1 MENAFPAEQK
11 TDRSSDVLFYGKK
24 RGMIIIKQEGGKI
37 ISGASMKDVPNI
49 LWLEE
54 IRKEDI
60 VSVGG
65 KGASLG
71 EMASIGLPVPKAF
84 VVTAQA
90 FRRFLVETGIEKK
103 IFASYER
110 LDVEDNE
117 ALEKA
122 ADGAK
127 TMVLKAKMPAFI
139 KDEIRHAYKK
149 ISAEDLIVAVR
160 SSATA
165 EDLPDASFAGQQE
178 TYLNI
183 KGEAAL
189 LEAVQ
194 KCWASLYGARAI
206 YYRAKQ
212 GFDDHTV
219 NIAVV
224 VQQLVHSEKAGV
236 MFTSHPI
243 TGEPLTIIEGSWGLG
258 EAVVSGSVSPDK
270 YIFDQRSEKVDDVLI
285 SNKKVE
291 IIADGDHGTKLV
303 DVPASR
309 QDTQVLSTAEITKL
323 AMYGKIAENHYGIP
337 QDVEWGIVNGIIYIL
352 QSRPITTI
360 GNKKE
365 AKSMSGQKQNAKIIL
380 QGQGAAPGIASGRV
394 VVIRDVKDTGRVKEG
409 DILVTKM
416 TSPDMVPAMRKVA
429 AIITDEGGLTC
440 HAAIVSRELGT
451 PAVVGTKTATHVLTN
466 GQLITVDGEKGL
478 IYEGEIAQAAPAPTA
493 AVLAGVAGPSKI
505 ITATS
510 VKVNVSIPEAA
521 ARAAATGADGV
532 GLLRIE
538 HLILGLNK
546 TPGWFIANN
555 KEEDFVRE
563 LHDGIKIVLDAFPG
577 KPVWVRTLDAPT
589 DEFRNMMGGE
599 NEPLE
604 HNPMLGWRGIRRDIQ
619 SPDQF
624 RLQVESFK
632 RLWKE
637 GYDNLGIMFPMVSH
651 PDEFLAA
658 KAMMMACGVDVDN
671 VTLGIMIEIPAS
683 AIMIEDFLKC
693 GIKFASFG
701 TNDLV
706 QYTLA
711 IDRNNENV
719 ADMYQPQHPAVLHLI
734 HTAIQ
739 MCRAYDVECSICG
752 QAGSDP
758 KMASWLVEHG
768 IASISANIDAIAKI
782 REAVARTEKRIIL
795 EAARNRDAE

>member
-1 MENAFPAEQK
+1 M
-11 TDRSSDVLFYGKK
+11 V
-24 RGMIIIKQEGGKI
+24 IIKQEGSKI

-60 VSVGG
+60 ISVGG

-90 FRRFLVETGIEKK
+90 FRRFLVETGLEKK
-103 IFASYER
+103 IFASYDQ
-110 LDVEDNE
+110 LDVENNE

-122 ADGAK
+122 AEGAK
-127 TMVLKAKMPAFI
+127 TMVLTAKMPAFI
-139 KDEIRHAYKK
+139 KDEIRKAYQK
-149 ISAEDLIVAVR
+149 ISPDDLIVAVR

-224 VQQLVHSEKAGV
+224 VQQLIHSEKAGV

-270 YIFDQRSEKVDDVLI
+270 YIFDQRSEKVDDILI

-291 IIADGDHGTKLV
+291 IIADGDNGTKLV
-303 DVPASR
+303 DVTGAR
-309 QDTQVLSTAEITKL
+309 QDAQVLSSAEITKL

-337 QDVEWGIVNGIIYIL
+337 QDVEWGIANGTIYIL

-365 AKSMSGQKQNAKIIL
+365 ARHMPAHTHHDNAKILL
-380 QGQGAAPGIASGRV
+380 QGQGAAPGIATGRV
-394 VVIRDVKDTGRVKEG
+394 AIIREAKDTGSVKEG

-416 TSPDMVPAMRKVA
+416 TNPDMVPAMRKVA
-429 AIITDEGGLTC
+429 AIVTDEGGMTC

-451 PAVVGTKTATHVLTN
+451 PAVVGTKTATHILKN
-466 GQLITVDGEKGL
+466 GQLITVDGEKGF
-478 IYEGEIAQAAPAPTA
+478 IYEGEIPHAAPSPAA
-493 AVLAGVAGPSKI
+493 AVQQAVAGHGNI

-521 ARAAATGADGV
+521 TRAAATGADGV

-546 TPGWFIANN
+546 TPGWFIANK
-555 KEEDFVRE
+555 KEEDFVAE

-599 NEPLE
+599 NEPHE
-604 HNPMLGWRGIRRDIQ
+604 HNPMLGWRGIRRDLQ

-624 RLQVESFK
+624 RLQVEAFK

-637 GYDNLGIMFPMVSH
+637 GYENLGIMFPMVSH

-658 KAMMMACGVDVDN
+658 KAMMKACGVDVET
-671 VTLGIMIEIPAS
+671 VTLGIMIEIPSS
-683 AIMIEDFLKC
+683 AIMIEEFLKC

-734 HTAIQ
+734 HSAIQ

-758 KMASWLVEHG
+758 KMAKWLVEHG
-768 IASISANIDAIAKI
+768 ISSISANIDAIAKI

-795 EAARNRDAE
+795 EAVRTRDAE

>member
-1 MENAFPAEQK
+1 MNE
-11 TDRSSDVLFYGKK
+11 
-24 RGMIIIKQEGGKI
+24 
-37 ISGASMKDVPNI
+37 VPNI

-54 IRKEDI
+54 VRKEDI
-60 VSVGG
+60 ISVGG

-84 VVTAQA
+84 MVTAQA
-90 FRRFLVETGIEKK
+90 FRRFLIETGLEKK

-110 LDVEDNE
+110 LDVENNE

-122 ADGAK
+122 ANGAK
-127 TMVLKAKMPAFI
+127 AMVLKAKIPSAL
-139 KDEIRHAYKK
+139 KNDIRKAYKK
-149 ISAEDLIVAVR
+149 IHTEDLIVAVR

-183 KGEAAL
+183 KGEVAL

-206 YYRAKQ
+206 YYRARQ

-219 NIAVV
+219 NISVV

-270 YIFDQRSEKVDDVLI
+270 YIFDQRSEKVVDILV
-285 SNKKVE
+285 SNKLVE
-291 IIADGDHGTKLV
+291 IVADGDNGTKLV
-303 DVPASR
+303 DVVGAR
-309 QDTQVLSTAEITKL
+309 QNAQVLSDEEITKL
-323 AMYGKIAENHYGIP
+323 ATYGKIAENHYGIP
-337 QDVEWGIVNGIIYIL
+337 QDVEWGIMNGTIYIL

-365 AKSMSGQKQNAKIIL
+365 AKQMSGQQQSATIIL
-380 QGQGAAPGIASGRV
+380 RGQGASPGVASGK
-394 VVIRDVKDTGRVKEG
+394 VVIIRDAKDTGSVKEG

-416 TSPDMVPAMRKVA
+416 TSPDMVPAMQKVA

-451 PAVVGTKTATHVLTN
+451 PAIVGTKTATNVLKS

-478 IYEGEIAQAAPAPTA
+478 VYEGAIAPAAPAA
-493 AVLAGVAGPSKI
+493 APSAQQGVAGQAKI

-546 TPGWFIANN
+546 TPGWYITNN
-555 KEEDFVRE
+555 REEDFVKE

-651 PDEFLAA
+651 PDEFIAA
-658 KAMMMACGVDVDN
+658 KAMMKSCGVDVEN
-671 VTLGIMIEIPAS
+671 VTLGIMIEIPSS
-683 AIMIEDFLKC
+683 AIMIEEFLKC
-693 GIKFASFG
+693 GIRFASFG

-719 ADMYQPQHPAVLHLI
+719 ADMYNPQHPAVLYLI
-734 HTAIQ
+734 HSAIQ
-739 MCRAYDVECSICG
+739 MCREYNVECSICG

-758 KMASWLVEHG
+758 KMAAWLVEHG

-795 EAARNRDAE
+795 EAARTRDAE

>member
-1 MENAFPAEQK
+1 
-11 TDRSSDVLFYGKK
+11 
-24 RGMIIIKQEGGKI
+24 
-37 ISGASMKDVPNI
+37 MKNVPNI

-60 VSVGG
+60 ISVGG

-90 FRRFLVETGIEKK
+90 FRRFLVETGIEQT
-103 IFASYER
+103 IFASYQN
-110 LDVEDNE
+110 LDVENSE

-127 TMVLKAKMPAFI
+127 DKVMKAKMPAA
-139 KDEIRHAYKK
+139 IRDDIRKAYKK
-149 ISAEDLIVAVR
+149 MDEKGLIVAVR

-189 LEAVQ
+189 LESVQ

-224 VQQLVHSEKAGV
+224 VQELVHSEKAGV

-243 TGEPLTIIEGSWGLG
+243 TGEPGSIIEGSWGLG
-258 EAVVSGSVSPDK
+258 EAVVSGSVSPDN
-270 YIFDQRSEKVDDVLI
+270 YVFDQRTEKVVETFI
-285 SNKKVE
+285 ANKKIE
-291 IIADGDHGTKLV
+291 IIADGDNGTKVV
-303 DVPASR
+303 DVVGAR
-309 QDTQVLSTAEITKL
+309 QDARVLSDAEVAKL
-323 AMYGKIAENHYGIP
+323 AMYGKIAEDHYGIP
-337 QDVEWGIVNGIIYIL
+337 QDVEWGIVGQTFYIL

-365 AKSMSGQKQNAKIIL
+365 ARDMTGHKTSAKL
-380 QGQGAAPGIASGRV
+380 LLKGQGAAPGIASGKV
-394 VVIRDVKDTGRVKEG
+394 VIIRDVRDVGKVKDG

-416 TSPDMVPAMRKVA
+416 TNPDMVPAMRKVA
-429 AIITDEGGLTC
+429 AIITDEGGMTC

-451 PAVVGTKTATHVLTN
+451 PAIVGTKNATNVLKN
-466 GQLITVDGEKGL
+466 DQLVTVDGEKGHVYDG
-478 IYEGEIAQAAPAPTA
+478 IIAAAAPTQAASAAQAVAVA
-493 AVLAGVAGPSKI
+493 AAQI

-521 ARAAATGADGV
+521 KRAAATGADGV

-546 TPGWFIANN
+546 TPGWFIANH
-555 KEEDFVRE
+555 KEEEFVAE
-563 LHDGIKIVLDAFPG
+563 LHDGIKTVLDAFPG
-577 KPVWVRTLDAPT
+577 KTVWVRTLDAPT
-589 DEFRNMMGGE
+589 DEFRNMQGGE
-599 NEPLE
+599 NEPNE
-604 HNPMLGWRGIRRDIQ
+604 HNPMLGWRGIRRDLQ
-619 SPDQF
+619 TPDQF

-651 PDEFLAA
+651 PDQFIRGKE
-658 KAMMMACGVDVDN
+658 MMRNWGVDVEN
-671 VTLGIMIEIPAS
+671 VTLGIMIEIPSS
-683 AIMIEDFLKC
+683 AIMIEDFIHA

-719 ADMYQPQHPAVLHLI
+719 ADMYNPQHPAVLSLI
-734 HTAIQ
+734 HNAIQ
-739 MCRAYDVECSICG
+739 TCRAYNIEVSICG

-758 KMASWLVEHG
+758 KMATWLVEHG
-768 IASISANIDAIAKI
+768 ITSISANIDAIAKI

-795 EAARNRDAE
+795 EAARSRDAE

>member
-1 MENAFPAEQK
+1 MNE
-11 TDRSSDVLFYGKK
+11 
-24 RGMIIIKQEGGKI
+24 
-37 ISGASMKDVPNI
+37 VPNI

-54 IRKEDI
+54 VRKEDI
-60 VSVGG
+60 ISVGG

-84 VVTAQA
+84 MVTAQA
-90 FRRFLVETGIEKK
+90 FRRFLIETGLEKK

-110 LDVEDNE
+110 LDVENNE

-122 ADGAK
+122 ANGAK
-127 TMVLKAKMPAFI
+127 AMVLKAKIPSAL
-139 KDEIRHAYKK
+139 KNDIRKAYKK
-149 ISAEDLIVAVR
+149 MDSEDLIVAVR

-183 KGEAAL
+183 KGENAL

-206 YYRAKQ
+206 YYRSRQ

-219 NIAVV
+219 NISVV

-270 YIFDQRSEKVDDVLI
+270 YIFDQRSEKVVDILV
-285 SNKKVE
+285 SNKLVE
-291 IIADGDHGTKLV
+291 IVADGDNGTRVV
-303 DVPASR
+303 DVVGAR
-309 QDTQVLSTAEITKL
+309 QNAQVLSEEEITKL
-323 AMYGKIAENHYGIP
+323 ATYGKIAENHYGVP
-337 QDVEWGIVNGIIYIL
+337 QDVEWGIMNGVIYIL

-365 AKSMSGQKQNAKIIL
+365 AKQMSGQQQSAKIIL
-380 QGQGAAPGIASGRV
+380 QGQGASPGVASGKV
-394 VVIRDVKDTGRVKEG
+394 VIIRDVKDTGSVKEG

-416 TSPDMVPAMRKVA
+416 TSPDMVPAMQKVA

-451 PAVVGTKTATHVLTN
+451 PAIVGTKTATSVLKM

-478 IYEGEIAQAAPAPTA
+478 VYEGAIAPAAPAA
-493 AVLAGVAGPSKI
+493 AASVQQGVGGQTKI

-521 ARAAATGADGV
+521 SRAAATGADGV

-546 TPGWFIANN
+546 TPGWFITNN
-555 KEEDFVRE
+555 REEDFVKE

-651 PDEFLAA
+651 PDEFVAA
-658 KAMMMACGVDVDN
+658 KAMMKSYGVDVEN
-671 VTLGIMIEIPAS
+671 VTLGIMIEIPSS
-683 AIMIEDFLKC
+683 AIMIEEFLKC
-693 GIKFASFG
+693 GIRFASFG

-719 ADMYQPQHPAVLHLI
+719 ADMYQPQHPAVLYLI
-734 HTAIQ
+734 HSAIQ
-739 MCRAYDVECSICG
+739 MCREYNVECSICG

-758 KMASWLVEHG
+758 KMAAWLVEHG
-768 IASISANIDAIAKI
+768 ISSISANIDAIAKI

>member
-1 MENAFPAEQK
+1 
-11 TDRSSDVLFYGKK
+11 
-24 RGMIIIKQEGGKI
+24 
-37 ISGASMKDVPNI
+37 MKNVPNI

-71 EMASIGLPVPKAF
+71 EMASLGLPVPRAF

-90 FRRFLVETGIEKK
+90 FRRFLVETGLEEK
-103 IFASYER
+103 IFKSYDQ
-110 LDVEDNE
+110 LDVENNE

-122 ADGAK
+122 ADTAK
-127 TMVLKAKMPAFI
+127 TMVLKAKMPAII
-139 KDEIRHAYKK
+139 KDEIRKSYKK
-149 ISAEDLIVAVR
+149 MQKPDTIVAVR

-189 LEAVQ
+189 LVAVQ

-224 VQQLVHSEKAGV
+224 VQELVHSEKAGV

-270 YIFDQRSEKVDDVLI
+270 YVFDQQKEKVVDRLI
-285 SNKKVE
+285 SNKKVA
-291 IIADGDHGTKLV
+291 IISDGDHGTKLV
-303 DVPASR
+303 DVDSAR
-309 QDTQVLSTAEITKL
+309 QDAQVLTDDEVAKL
-323 AMYGKIAENHYGIP
+323 AMYGKITENHYGIP
-337 QDVEWGIVNGIIYIL
+337 QDVEWGIVAGTIYIL

-365 AKSMSGQKQNAKIIL
+365 ASGMSGQKQDAQIIL
-380 QGQGAAPGIASGRV
+380 KGQGAAPGIASGKV
-394 VVIRDVKDTGRVKEG
+394 VVIRDVKDTGSVKEG
-409 DILVTKM
+409 DILVTRM
-416 TSPDMVPAMRKVA
+416 TNPDMVPAMRKVA
-429 AIITDEGGLTC
+429 AIVTDEGGLTC

-451 PAVVGTKTATHVLTN
+451 PAIVGTKTATQVLKT

-478 IYEGEIAQAAPAPTA
+478 IYDGIVESAAPAKAVTTVQGA
-493 AVLAGVAGPSKI
+493 ALI

-521 ARAAATGADGV
+521 VRAAATGADGV

-546 TPGWFIANN
+546 TPGWFITNH
-555 KEEDFVRE
+555 KEEEFVKE

-577 KPVWVRTLDAPT
+577 KSVWVRTLDAPT
-589 DEFRNMMGGE
+589 DEFRNMAGGE
-599 NEPLE
+599 SEPHE
-604 HNPMLGWRGIRRDIQ
+604 HNPMLGWRGIRRDLQ

-624 RLQVESFK
+624 KLQVDAFK
-632 RLWKE
+632 RLWAE
-637 GYDNLGIMFPMVSH
+637 GYENLGVMFPMVSH
-651 PDEFLAA
+651 PDQFILA
-658 KAMMMACGVDVDN
+658 KEMMRGWGVDVEN
-671 VTLGIMIEIPAS
+671 VTLGIMIEIPSS
-683 AIMIEDFLKC
+683 AIMVEEFIKA
-693 GIKFASFG
+693 GINFASFG

-719 ADMYQPQHPAVLHLI
+719 ADMYAPQHPAVLSLI
-734 HTAIQ
+734 HNAIQ
-739 MCRAYDVECSICG
+739 TCRAYNIECSICG

-758 KMASWLVEHG
+758 KMAAWLVEHG
-768 IASISANIDAIAKI
+768 ITSVSANIDAISKI

>member
-1 MENAFPAEQK
+1 
-11 TDRSSDVLFYGKK
+11 
-24 RGMIIIKQEGGKI
+24 
-37 ISGASMKDVPNI
+37 MKDVPNI

-60 VSVGG
+60 ISVGG

-90 FRRFLVETGIEKK
+90 FRRFLVETGLEKK
-103 IFASYER
+103 IFSSFEN

-122 ADGAK
+122 ADNAK
-127 TMVLKAKMPAFI
+127 NLVMKAKMPAAIRDDI
-139 KDEIRHAYKK
+139 KKSYKK
-149 ISAEDLIVAVR
+149 MGDELIVAVR

-178 TYLNI
+178 TFLNI

-189 LEAVQ
+189 VSSVQ

-243 TGEPLTIIEGSWGLG
+243 TGELETIIEGSWGLG

-270 YIFDQRSEKVDDVLI
+270 YVFDQRKELVTDTYI
-285 SNKKVE
+285 ANKKVE
-291 IIADGDHGTKLV
+291 IIADGDHGTKLAEV
-303 DVPASR
+303 SKDR
-309 QDTQVLSTAEITKL
+309 QDAQVLSDAEIAKL
-323 AMYGKIAENHYGIP
+323 AMYGKIAENHYGVP
-337 QDVEWGIVNGIIYIL
+337 QDVEWGVVAGTIYIL

-360 GNKKE
+360 GKKE
-365 AKSMSGQKQNAKIIL
+365 GKGMSGKRSDAKIL
-380 QGQGAAPGIASGRV
+380 LKGQGAAPGIASGKV
-394 VVIRDVKDTGRVKEG
+394 IIIRDVKDTGAVKEG
-409 DILVTKM
+409 DILVTRM
-416 TSPDMVPAMRKVA
+416 TNPDMVPAMRKVA
-429 AIITDEGGLTC
+429 AIITDEGGMTC

-451 PAVVGTKTATHVLTN
+451 PAIVGTRNATNQLKN
-466 GQLITVDGEKGL
+466 GQVITVDGEMGL
-478 IYEGEIAQAAPAPTA
+478 IYEGEIAPKASAQAPAA
-493 AVLAGVAGPSKI
+493 GQAVTISAPI

-546 TPGWFIANN
+546 TPGWYIANN
-555 KEEDFVRE
+555 REEEFVKE

-589 DEFRNMMGGE
+589 DEFRNMAGGE
-599 NEPLE
+599 NEPHE
-604 HNPMLGWRGIRRDIQ
+604 HNPMLGWRGIRRDLQ

-624 RLQVESFK
+624 RLQIEAFK

-637 GYDNLGIMFPMVSH
+637 GYENLGVMFPMVSH
-651 PDEFLAA
+651 PEQFIVG
-658 KAMMMACGVDVDN
+658 KEMMRACGVDVEN

-683 AIMIEDFLKC
+683 AIMIEDFIRA

-701 TNDLV
+701 TNDLI

-719 ADMYQPQHPAVLHLI
+719 ADMYNPKHPAVLSLI
-734 HTAIQ
+734 HSAIQ
-739 MCRAYDVECSICG
+739 ACRAYNVECSICG

-758 KMASWLVEHG
+758 KMATWLVEHG
-768 IASISANIDAIAKI
+768 ITSISANIDAIPKI
-782 REAVARTEKRIIL
+782 REAVAKTEKRIIL
-795 EAARNRDAE
+795 EAARSKDAE

>member
-1 MENAFPAEQK
+1 VTGDDNYYTGEV
-11 TDRSSDVLFYGKK
+11 D
-24 RGMIIIKQEGGKI
+24 I
-37 ISGASMKDVPNI
+37 ISGASMKNVPNI

-60 VSVGG
+60 ISVGG

-71 EMASIGLPVPKAF
+71 EMASLGLPVPRAF

-90 FRRFLVETGIEKK
+90 FRRFLVEADLEEK
-103 IFASYER
+103 IFSSFER

-122 ADGAK
+122 ADHAK
-127 TMVLKAKMPAFI
+127 QLVMNAKIPAILKEEI
-139 KDEIRHAYKK
+139 KKAYKK
-149 ISAEDLIVAVR
+149 MSADDLIVAVR

-183 KGEAAL
+183 KGVANL
-189 LEAVQ
+189 LESVQ
-194 KCWASLYGARAI
+194 MCWASLYGARAI

-243 TGEPLTIIEGSWGLG
+243 TGESNTIIEGSWGLG

-270 YIFDQRSEKVDDVLI
+270 YVFDQRTEKVIDTLI

-291 IIADGDHGTKLV
+291 IISDGDHGTKLV
-303 DVPASR
+303 DVAPAR
-309 QDTQVLSTAEITKL
+309 QDAQVLSDAEVAKL
-323 AMYGKIAENHYGIP
+323 GMYGKIAENHYGIP
-337 QDVEWGIVNGIIYIL
+337 QDVEWGIVKGTIYIL

-360 GNKKE
+360 GAKKE
-365 AKSMSGQKQNAKIIL
+365 NKSMSGPKSEAKIL
-380 QGQGAAPGIASGRV
+380 LKGQGAAPGIASGKV
-394 VVIRDVKDTGRVKEG
+394 VVIRDVKDTGSVREG

-416 TSPDMVPAMRKVA
+416 TNPDMVPAMRKVA
-429 AIITDEGGLTC
+429 AIITDEGGMTC

-451 PAVVGTKTATHVLTN
+451 PAIVGTKTATKVLTN

-478 IYEGEIAQAAPAPTA
+478 IYEGLLPQAAPAPSGA
-493 AVLAGVAGPSKI
+493 PQRLVAQSSSI

-555 KEEDFVRE
+555 KEDEFIKE

-589 DEFRNMMGGE
+589 DEFRNMQGGE
-599 NEPLE
+599 TEPLE

-624 RLQVESFK
+624 RMQVEAFK

-637 GYDNLGIMFPMVSH
+637 GYENLGIMFPMVSH
-651 PDEFLAA
+651 PDQFLAA
-658 KAMMMACGVDVDN
+658 KEMMRACGVDVEH
-671 VTLGIMIEIPAS
+671 VTLGIMIEIPSS
-683 AIMIEDFLKC
+683 AIMIEEFLRC

-734 HTAIQ
+734 HTSIQ
-739 MCRAYDVECSICG
+739 MCRAYNVECSICG

-758 KMASWLVEHG
+758 KMATWLVEHG
-768 IASISANIDAIAKI
+768 ISSISANIDAIAKI

-795 EAARNRDAE
+795 EAARSKDAE

>member
-1 MENAFPAEQK
+1 
-11 TDRSSDVLFYGKK
+11 
-24 RGMIIIKQEGGKI
+24 MIIIKQEGRKI

-303 DVPASR
+303 DVPVAR

-394 VVIRDVKDTGRVKEG
+394 VVIRDVKDTGSVKEG

-478 IYEGEIAQAAPAPTA
+478 IYEGEITAPAKPA
-493 AVLAGVAGPSKI
+493 QVVQMAVCRSSYYHCYKCKGECFHSRSSSPGSGNGSRWRR
-505 ITATS
+505 ITADRAPDPRAQQDTRL
-510 VKVNVSIPEAA
+510 VYRQQQGRGFCQGTPRWHQDRARCIP
-521 ARAAATGADGV
+521 R
-532 GLLRIE
+532 
-538 HLILGLNK
+538 
-546 TPGWFIANN
+546 
-555 KEEDFVRE
+555 
-563 LHDGIKIVLDAFPG
+563 
-577 KPVWVRTLDAPT
+577 
-589 DEFRNMMGGE
+589 
-599 NEPLE
+599 
-604 HNPMLGWRGIRRDIQ
+604 
-619 SPDQF
+619 
-624 RLQVESFK
+624 
-632 RLWKE
+632 
-637 GYDNLGIMFPMVSH
+637 
-651 PDEFLAA
+651 
-658 KAMMMACGVDVDN
+658 
-671 VTLGIMIEIPAS
+671 
-683 AIMIEDFLKC
+683 
-693 GIKFASFG
+693 
-701 TNDLV
+701 
-706 QYTLA
+706 
-711 IDRNNENV
+711 
-719 ADMYQPQHPAVLHLI
+719 
-734 HTAIQ
+734 
-739 MCRAYDVECSICG
+739 
-752 QAGSDP
+752 
-758 KMASWLVEHG
+758 
-768 IASISANIDAIAKI
+768 
-782 REAVARTEKRIIL
+782 
-795 EAARNRDAE
+795 

>member
-1 MENAFPAEQK
+1 
-11 TDRSSDVLFYGKK
+11 
-24 RGMIIIKQEGGKI
+24 
-37 ISGASMKDVPNI
+37 MKEVPNI

-60 VSVGG
+60 ISVGG

-71 EMASIGLPVPKAF
+71 EMASLGLPVPKAF

-90 FRRFLVETGIEKK
+90 FRRFLIESGIEQK
-103 IFASYER
+103 IFSSYQN
-110 LDVEDNE
+110 LDVENNE
-117 ALEKA
+117 DLEKA
-122 ADGAK
+122 AEGAK
-127 TMVLKAKMPAFI
+127 DMVIKAKMPVAIRDDI
-139 KDEIRHAYKK
+139 KKAYRKM
-149 ISAEDLIVAVR
+149 SAKDLIVAVR

-189 LEAVQ
+189 LDSVQ
-194 KCWASLYGARAI
+194 RCWASLYGARAI

-212 GFDDHTV
+212 GFDDNTV

-224 VQQLVHSEKAGV
+224 IQQLVHSEKAGV

-243 TGEPLTIIEGSWGLG
+243 TGEPKSIIEGSWGLG
-258 EAVVSGSVSPDK
+258 EAVVSGTVSPDN
-270 YIFDQRSEKVDDVLI
+270 YVFDQKTEKVVDTFI
-285 SNKKVE
+285 ANKKVE
-291 IIADGDHGTKLV
+291 IIADGEHGTKVV
-303 DVPASR
+303 DVVGAR
-309 QDTQVLSTAEITKL
+309 QDAQVLSEAEVAKI
-323 AMYGKIAENHYGIP
+323 AMYGKIAEDHYGIP
-337 QDVEWGIVNGIIYIL
+337 QDVEWGIVGQTIYIL

-365 AKSMSGQKQNAKIIL
+365 VQDVSDKKTSAKLLLK
-380 QGQGAAPGIASGRV
+380 GQGAAPGIASGKV
-394 VVIRDVKDTGRVKEG
+394 VIIRDVRDVGKVKEG

-416 TSPDMVPAMRKVA
+416 TNPDMVPAMRKVA
-429 AIITDEGGLTC
+429 AIVTDEGGMTC

-451 PAVVGTKTATHVLTN
+451 PAVVGTKTATNMLRNDQVV
-466 GQLITVDGEKGL
+466 TVDGEKGHV
-478 IYEGEIAQAAPAPTA
+478 YEGTFATSAPTQAAAAAQAVAVATAP
-493 AVLAGVAGPSKI
+493 I

-521 ARAAATGADGV
+521 KRAAATGADGV

-546 TPGWFIANN
+546 TPGWFIANH
-555 KEEDFVRE
+555 KEEMFVTE
-563 LHDGIKIVLDAFPG
+563 LHDGIKTVLDAFPG

-589 DEFRNMMGGE
+589 DEFRNMAGGE
-599 NEPLE
+599 NEPHE
-604 HNPMLGWRGIRRDIQ
+604 HNPMLGWRGIRRDLQ

-624 RLQVESFK
+624 RLQVEAFK

-637 GYDNLGIMFPMVSH
+637 GYDNLGMMFPMVSH
-651 PDEFLAA
+651 PDQFIQGKE
-658 KAMMMACGVDVDN
+658 MMRGWGVDVKN
-671 VTLGIMIEIPAS
+671 VTLGIMIEIPSS
-683 AIMIEDFLKC
+683 AIMIEDFIQA

-701 TNDLV
+701 TNDLI

-719 ADMYQPQHPAVLHLI
+719 ADMYNPQHPAVLSLI
-734 HTAIQ
+734 HNAIQ
-739 MCRAYDVECSICG
+739 TCRAYNIECSICG

-758 KMASWLVEHG
+758 KMARWLVEHG
-768 IASISANIDAIAKI
+768 ITSISANIDAIAKI
-782 REAVARTEKRIIL
+782 RETVARTEKRIIL
-795 EAARNRDAE
+795 EAARSKDAE